1 MAEDELDPLEDPQI
15 VFLPL
20 LISVDDHWFLLILP
34 LLLTHVSIGLKQTG
48 NRYLRVF
55 VYFYAYLINN
65 FE

>member
-20 LISVDDHWFLLILP
+20 LISVDDHWLLFILP

-48 NRYLRVF
+48 NIYLRVF